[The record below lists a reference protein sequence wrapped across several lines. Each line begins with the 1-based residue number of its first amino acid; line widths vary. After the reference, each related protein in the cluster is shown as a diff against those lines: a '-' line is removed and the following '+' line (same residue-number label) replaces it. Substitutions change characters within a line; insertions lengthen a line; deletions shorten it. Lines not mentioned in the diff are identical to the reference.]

1 MVVRSGKQVW
11 KFQDTLKQC
20 RTAVNGLLCNFLP
33 RLKTCHHHNYHFPE
47 AALLHGFPILID
59 FFMIKIRHNWR
70 EYIHKRKGDRQAMP
84 FWCTKHKTS
93 NFLRGLISGE
103 REN

>member
-47 AALLHGFPILID
+47 AALLHGFPILIN

-70 EYIHKRKGDRQAMP
+70 ENTYTR
-84 FWCTKHKTS
+84 
-93 NFLRGLISGE
+93 E
-103 REN
+103 RETAKRCHSGALSIKHPIS